1 MHVKPLDRAFAGFSL
16 VELMI
21 VVLIIAILSAIAVPS
36 YLKYAQ
42 RSRRSDA
49 MAALSQDQGIL
60 ERCYAQ
66 KFDYNQVTVAGSG
79 CGSLSA
85 TAANPSPKNYYGVAL
100 TLPAPASTGAAITS
114 YTLTATP
121 SAGSPQ
127 LKDTQ
132 CATIVVTSANVRT
145 AFDSGGGHQ
154 DTTCWQQ

>member
-1 MHVKPLDRAFAGFSL
+1 M

-21 VVLIIAILSAIAVPS
+21 VVVIIAILSAIAVPS
-36 YLKYAQ
+36 YLKYSQ

-49 MAALSQDQGIL
+49 MAALTQDQGIL
-60 ERCYAQ
+60 ERCFAQ

-79 CGSLSA
+79 CGTLST

-114 YTLTATP
+114 YTLAASP

-132 CATIVVTSANVRT
+132 CQTITLTSANQRT
-145 AFDSGGGHQ
+145 AVDSGGGNQ

>member
-1 MHVKPLDRAFAGFSL
+1 M

-21 VVLIIAILSAIAVPS
+21 VVVIIAILSAIAVPS
-36 YLKYAQ
+36 YLKYSQ

-66 KFDYNQVTVAGSG
+66 KFDYNQVTVTGSG
-79 CGSLSA
+79 CGSLST
-85 TAANPSPKNYYGVAL
+85 TAANPSPKTYYNVAL
-100 TLPAPASTGAAITS
+100 TFPAPASTGAAITS
-114 YTLTATP
+114 YTLAATP
-121 SAGSPQ
+121 AAGSPQ

-132 CATIVVTSANVRT
+132 CATITLTSANART
-145 AFDSGGGHQ
+145 ARDSGGGVQ